1 MAEVCTS
8 ILQALITSSDTENLN
23 SVTSSQSHQGI
34 TKQTEMWKLL
44 HKKSLAVR
52 DLPFC
57 LPLLF
62 EGEPWPKCACSVAK

>member
-34 TKQTEMWKLL
+34 ITKQTEMWKLL
-44 HKKSLAVR
+44 HKKVWL
-52 DLPFC
+52 
-57 LPLLF
+57 
-62 EGEPWPKCACSVAK
+62 